1 MVIKEIADQTNLLA
15 LNAAIEAARA
25 GEQGRGFSV
34 VAEEVRKLA
43 EQTST
48 SVTEIT
54 GIVENIQNGFG
65 TVTESLQDG
74 YKEVEIGTTQ
84 IETTGKTFNDISK
97 QVTEMVNSIKNI
109 SANLSDIAS
118 TSQEMSSSIQEIAAT
133 AEESAAGIEQ
143 TSASVQQTNSAMEE
157 VAGSSNQLAKL
168 AEELNGL
175 VRQFKI

>member
-1 MVIKEIADQTNLLA
+1 MVNISRKASNQVFEMTNVGSQLMHGSTKQMKTIDEIVKDSVQNVEKLNARSQEISKLVIVIKDIADQTNLLA

-74 YKEVEIGTTQ
+74 YKEVEKGTTQ
-84 IETTGKTFNDISK
+84 IETTGKTF
-97 QVTEMVNSIKNI
+97 
-109 SANLSDIAS
+109 SDIR
-118 TSQEMSSSIQEIAAT
+118 
-133 AEESAAGIEQ
+133 Q
-143 TSASVQQTNSAMEE
+143 TSNR
-157 VAGSSNQLAKL
+157 
-168 AEELNGL
+168 NG
-175 VRQFKI
+175 Q

>member
-1 MVIKEIADQTNLLA
+1 MVIKEIANQTNLLA

-25 GEQGRGFSV
+25 GEQGRGFSI

-65 TVTESLQDG
+65 TVTKSLQDG

-118 TSQEMSSSIQEIAAT
+118 TSQGMSSSIQEIAAT

-157 VAGSSNQLAKL
+157 VAGSSNQLA
-168 AEELNGL
+168 E
-175 VRQFKI
+175 IS